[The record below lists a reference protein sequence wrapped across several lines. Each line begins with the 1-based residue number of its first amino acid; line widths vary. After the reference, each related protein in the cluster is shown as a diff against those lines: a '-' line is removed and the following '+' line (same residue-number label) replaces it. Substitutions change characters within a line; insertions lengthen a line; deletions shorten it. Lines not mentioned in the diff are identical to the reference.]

1 MLTNRAGIQERG
13 ECSEQTQ
20 LYPLSNE
27 RHFRDVLEPAV
38 PAPSSS
44 AAWGGG
50 LHEALRRRH
59 SRRYPLSTHSKP
71 PAPDQRFS
79 GRLGWRHSSLS
90 FRGQDCLRAI
100 ALPVHLAA
108 E

>member
-44 AAWGGG
+44 AALGDGRCGGHG
-50 LHEALRRRH
+50 HQMQRNKSSA
-59 SRRYPLSTHSKP
+59 THSTP
-71 PAPDQRFS
+71 PAPDQRPS
-79 GRLGWRHSSLS
+79 ERLGARCDL
-90 FRGQDCLRAI
+90 QVLCA
-100 ALPVHLAA
+100 
-108 E
+108 

>member
-1 MLTNRAGIQERG
+1 MLTTRAGIQGRG

-44 AAWGGG
+44 AA
-50 LHEALRRRH
+50 E
-59 SRRYPLSTHSKP
+59 
-71 PAPDQRFS
+71 
-79 GRLGWRHSSLS
+79 
-90 FRGQDCLRAI
+90 
-100 ALPVHLAA
+100 
-108 E
+108 

>member
-38 PAPSSS
+38 PASFKL
-44 AAWGGG
+44 GG
-50 LHEALRRRH
+50 LGRRAARRR
-59 SRRYPLSTHSKP
+59 
-71 PAPDQRFS
+71 
-79 GRLGWRHSSLS
+79 
-90 FRGQDCLRAI
+90 
-100 ALPVHLAA
+100 LAS
-108 E
+108 

>member
-1 MLTNRAGIQERG
+1 MLTNQVGIQGRG

-50 LHEALRRRH
+50 RREVCLLFQSQSSH
-59 SRRYPLSTHSKP
+59 DKPLTARLQLLISA
-71 PAPDQRFS
+71 PAGGFVARCDLQRS
-79 GRLGWRHSSLS
+79 MCLTLASMMSL
-90 FRGQDCLRAI
+90 
-100 ALPVHLAA
+100 LPTL
-108 E
+108 